1 MAKLDRAFDKLLES
15 SVVAK
20 AEVAA
25 AKLPVASASSRLVA
39 ATASAKGRVHKLCW
53 QDKVKVSYFRNQIL
67 KFSFEPK
74 NERKYFPISALA
86 S

>member
-39 ATASAKGRVHKLCW
+39 ATASAKGGV
-53 QDKVKVSYFRNQIL
+53 QNYVDKVEV
-67 KFSFEPK
+67 EGD
-74 NERKYFPISALA
+74 A
-86 S
+86 SN